1 MAVRSIRV
9 RVGDRWYTVEVQDLS
24 TSPVRVNVEGE
35 TFLVEV
41 EGLPGPTAPSTAP
54 AGAGAPPPPR
64 PATRPAGRQAGTAP
78 GADKIIRSPM
88 PGRVVAV
95 TVRPG
100 DAVSSGQEVA
110 VVEAMKMEQSIRSP
124 ADGVIKAIHVQPLE
138 QVTGDQPLVELE

>member
-1 MAVRSIRV
+1 LALRSIRV

-41 EGLPGPTAPSTAP
+41 EGLPGTAAPSIAP
-54 AGAGAPPPPR
+54 AGPGDAPPQPP
-64 PATRPAGRQAGTAP
+64 TRSTSRQVGTDRD
-78 GADKIIRSPM
+78 ADKVIKSPM

-100 DAVSSGQEVA
+100 DAVSAGQEVA

>member
-1 MAVRSIRV
+1 MAVKSIRV

-41 EGLPGPTAPSTAP
+41 EGLPGAA
-54 AGAGAPPPPR
+54 APPAAPGSPPAQ
-64 PATRPAGRQAGTAP
+64 PAARPAGQQAGAAP
-78 GADKIIRSPM
+78 SGDKVIRSPM

-110 VVEAMKMEQSIRSP
+110 VVEAMKMEQSIRTP

-138 QVTGDQPLVELE
+138 HVTGDQPLVELE

>member
-1 MAVRSIRV
+1 MALRSIRV
-9 RVGDRWYTVEVQDLS
+9 RVGDRWYTVEVEDLS

-41 EGLPGPTAPSTAP
+41 EGLPGQASPPAGPTAAPSQP
-54 AGAGAPPPPR
+54 S
-64 PATRPAGRQAGTAP
+64 AGRQAG
-78 GADKIIRSPM
+78 GGDKVIRSPM

-100 DAVSSGQEVA
+100 DAVSAGQEVA

-124 ADGVIKAIHVQPLE
+124 SDGVIKAIHVQPLE

>member
-1 MAVRSIRV
+1 MAVKSIRV
-9 RVGDRWYTVEVQDLS
+9 RVGDKWYTVEVEDLS

-41 EGLPGPTAPSTAP
+41 EGLPGAA
-54 AGAGAPPPPR
+54 APPAASASPPAQ
-64 PATRPAGRQAGTAP
+64 PAARPAGPQAGAARS
-78 GADKIIRSPM
+78 GDKVIRSPM

>member
-1 MAVRSIRV
+1 MAVKSIRV

-41 EGLPGPTAPSTAP
+41 EGLPGAAAPPAP
-54 AGAGAPPPPR
+54 PSAPGAPPPQPAAR
-64 PATRPAGRQAGTAP
+64 PTGQQAGAGRSG
-78 GADKIIRSPM
+78 DKIIRSPM

-124 ADGVIKAIHVQPLE
+124 ADGVIKTIHVQPLE